1 MDPQIQPTATRA
13 TLVALLGEA
22 RRELMTSVQGL
33 SEEETETPGP
43 DGWSVKDI
51 LAHVA
56 MWEETAL
63 ADMRRAARGD
73 TAALDAW
80 DHSFDDQWNHMH
92 MVLRKSFPLQQVLRE
107 LTETRRAT
115 MEILDSLRDD
125 QMASG
130 FIPSTCAIHAKH
142 DRDHAE
148 QIQNRRQKD
157 RI

>member
-13 TLVALLGEA
+13 TLVALLDEA

-33 SEEETETPGP
+33 SEGQMETPGP

-63 ADMRRAARGD
+63 ADMRRAVRGD
-73 TAALDAW
+73 TTALDAW

-107 LTETRRAT
+107 LAETRRAT
-115 MEILDSLRDD
+115 IEILGSLQDV
-125 QMASG
+125 QMTGG
-130 FIPSTCAIHAKH
+130 FMPSTCAIHAKH

-148 QIQNRRQKD
+148 QIRVRRQQD